1 MGAGLRSRVWR
12 ATARLHP
19 AASSAPIF
27 ARRQVLRSFS
37 GAKTNAD
44 KADEAAGLSP
54 GNEDSPAVGGSAA
67 LRMGRAPCG
76 YNAVSSRFSPEKPCC
91 PLSTDGISVVWICLR
106 GFCRFSHLSFRCPAG
121 SRCAIQPKIGAGKGT
136 ELTIS
141 HIVGKNNPQMT
152 IRPKSGKSCCHSD
165 IFLSAGRHCEQP
177 IRPSRGHSARQKR
190 PPASRRR
197 LYSRDT

>member
-1 MGAGLRSRVWR
+1 MGAGLRSTRKGYAASVRQRSCQRLRSRVWR

-54 GNEDSPAVGGSAA
+54 GNED
-67 LRMGRAPCG
+67 
-76 YNAVSSRFSPEKPCC
+76 NAVSSRFSPEKPCC

-165 IFLSAGRHCEQP
+165 IFLSAGRHCERP
-177 IRPSRGHSARQKR
+177 IRPSCGQLTRQKK

-197 LYSRDT
+197 LHSRDT